1 MKRFFLFFSLAILFA
16 GCKEEKPQ
24 IELIPNLE
32 AEYLSEEEVDK
43 SLGFADS
50 NYDIRKDLVEAV
62 KSIDENKTDDTLSYI
77 IALRVYIDEKGKV
90 RKLKDISS
98 YYDRLEVS
106 SDGRKNFTDR
116 DKLNNALLKKIEYWR
131 FNPSEKDGKRVKV
144 YADLKDLSVISLP
157 GGKYEV
163 KLPNFMS
170 GIFGSQ
176 EEYLTNADEMP
187 MPLGGL
193 EALAKNVIYPEQAKR
208 EGIEGKVFVKALIDE
223 QGNVVK
229 TEIIKGVNPLLDNA
243 ARDAVMK
250 IKFTPGKVKGKPV
263 KTQVTVPIFFKLK

>member
-1 MKRFFLFFSLAILFA
+1 MKRFFLFFFLAIVFA

-43 SLGFADS
+43 SVDFADS

-90 RKLKDISS
+90 TKLKDISS

-106 SDGRKNFTDR
+106 SDGSKNFTDR
-116 DKLNNALLKKIEYWR
+116 DKLNKALLKKIEYWR
-131 FNPSEKDGKRVKV
+131 FNSSAKDGKRVKV

-163 KLPNFMS
+163 RLPNFMS